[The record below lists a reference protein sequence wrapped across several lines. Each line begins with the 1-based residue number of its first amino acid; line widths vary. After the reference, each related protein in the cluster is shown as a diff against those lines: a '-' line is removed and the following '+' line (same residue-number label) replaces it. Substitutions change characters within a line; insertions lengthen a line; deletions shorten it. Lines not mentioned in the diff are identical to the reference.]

1 MALPESSTVIT
12 LSAPATATKDV
23 TFDISYTITNPAPGA
38 ANVLTTVPPSGCP
51 TEADAIPWTT
61 TLTSLTGTK
70 TLTFSTAGRWM
81 LIINSTPGEPAAVRH
96 KAIEQYV
103 NIT

>member
-23 TFDISYTITNPAPGA
+23 AFDISYTITNPAPGA
-38 ANVLTTVPPSGCP
+38 ANVLTTVPSSGCMTDP
-51 TEADAIPWTT
+51 DPWTT
-61 TLTSLTGTK
+61 TLTSVTGTK
-70 TLTFSTAGRWM
+70 TLTFSTAGRWI

-103 NIT
+103 DVT

>member
-12 LSAPATATKDV
+12 LSAPA
-23 TFDISYTITNPAPGA
+23 
-38 ANVLTTVPPSGCP
+38 GCMTDP
-51 TEADAIPWTT
+51 DPWTT
-61 TLTSLTGTK
+61 TLTSVTGTK
-70 TLTFSTAGRWM
+70 TLTFSTAGRWI

-103 NIT
+103 DVT